1 VWQRLVAEHGAQMSE
16 STIIRYVKR
25 RRVELGLVEVEVL
38 VLPQARVQ
46 LYRLQE

>member
-16 STIIRYVKR
+16 STRYVKR
-25 RRVELGLVEVEVL
+25 RRVELGLVEVEVS
-38 VLPQARVQ
+38 VPQARVQ

>member
-16 STIIRYVKR
+16 STITRDVKR
-25 RRVELGLVEVEVL
+25 RRVALGLVEVEVS
-38 VLPQARVQ
+38 VPQARVQ